1 MLLWLHILRGMEFLG
16 TGEGESG
23 VEWSR
28 GREGLRKDR

>member
-1 MLLWLHILRGMEFLG
+1 MEFLG